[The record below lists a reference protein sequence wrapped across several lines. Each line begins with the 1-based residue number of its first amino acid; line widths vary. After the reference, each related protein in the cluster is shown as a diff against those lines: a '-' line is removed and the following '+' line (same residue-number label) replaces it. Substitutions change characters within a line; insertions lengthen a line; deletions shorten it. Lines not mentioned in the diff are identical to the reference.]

1 MCKLRAKA
9 KMRCNA
15 NLLNVMLC
23 YELQISELF
32 VKNILDCRIY
42 HAIDDISREWISF
55 CCCCC
60 CRSWR
65 ENKCVFHTLERDRM
79 ILAIKWAI
87 KWYNMS
93 WTPFFNSEQQ
103 NEREKKNRVMYR
115 LVIALKLAKLTPC
128 YNSAKA
134 FELAF
139 GVRYLVCAYFS
150 FVNDLKQS
158 KVNGKLILTAIEKY
172 VFGFD
177 LNSIS
182 STLYNYFFW
191 FGQ

>member
-42 HAIDDISREWISF
+42 HAIDDIPREWISF

-93 WTPFFNSEQQ
+93 WTPFFNSEQR
-103 NEREKKNRVMYR
+103 NEREKKKPSHVLAGYR
-115 LVIALKLAKLTPC
+115 IETGQT
-128 YNSAKA
+128 NSLLQLGES
-134 FELAF
+134 FWI
-139 GVRYLVCAYFS
+139 GVWCTVSCMCIFFVC
-150 FVNDLKQS
+150 
-158 KVNGKLILTAIEKY
+158 
-172 VFGFD
+172 
-177 LNSIS
+177 
-182 STLYNYFFW
+182 
-191 FGQ
+191 

>member
-1 MCKLRAKA
+1 MSYKFQSYLLKIFLIAVFT
-9 KMRCNA
+9 MQLMIF
-15 NLLNVMLC
+15 LLNGSV
-23 YELQISELF
+23 F
-32 VKNILDCRIY
+32 VVVVVAEAEKRINAFFILWKEIV
-42 HAIDDISREWISF
+42 WF
-55 CCCCC
+55 
-60 CRSWR
+60 WR
-65 ENKCVFHTLERDRM
+65 LN
-79 ILAIKWAI
+79 
-87 KWYNMS
+87 
-93 WTPFFNSEQQ
+93 EQL
-103 NEREKKNRVMYR
+103 NGTICFEHLSLIVNNETREREKNRVMYW

-139 GVRYLVCAYFS
+139 GVWYLVCAYFS